1 MVIRECIISPV
12 SCMILRIEALKT
24 QIDGPTLS
32 RALAEI
38 SHIIT
43 SLRSMERI
51 NLEESASSSKSV
63 NAIDRLDSVVWLVP
77 TCSFDAVSFPS
88 IGRSSLVVDK
98 RQEAPTCSSVAVDCV
113 YVTS

>member
-1 MVIRECIISPV
+1 
-12 SCMILRIEALKT
+12 
-24 QIDGPTLS
+24 
-32 RALAEI
+32 
-38 SHIIT
+38 
-43 SLRSMERI
+43 MERI
-51 NLEESASSSKSV
+51 NLEELANPFISV